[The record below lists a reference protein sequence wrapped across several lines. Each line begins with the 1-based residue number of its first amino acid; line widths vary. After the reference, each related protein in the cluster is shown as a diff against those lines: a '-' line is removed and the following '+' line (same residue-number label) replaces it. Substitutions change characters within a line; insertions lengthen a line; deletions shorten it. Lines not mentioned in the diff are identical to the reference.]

1 MHAPARTAN
10 AHPRTG
16 MARLHGVAAA
26 LWAAGLAGYAYL
38 ALIRPAPL
46 FAGSGSLP
54 EELLPWLGALALLVL
69 ATTPGAWRWWYLRRH
84 RDAEVGRV
92 RVDARAGRVALLFP
106 LSLGAWLSCR
116 QLGQQVD
123 AHIVFGAGSALYF
136 AAALLTL
143 TSALRWLR
151 HSLLPGRRAVRAGT
165 GQWHRQDEDDT
176 PAPGG

>member
-1 MHAPARTAN
+1 MHAPAPTAH
-10 AHPRTG
+10 AGPRTG
-16 MARLHGVAAA
+16 IARLHGIAAA

-46 FAGSGSLP
+46 FAGSGSLA

-84 RDAEVGRV
+84 RDADTGRV
-92 RVDARAGRVALLFP
+92 RVGARAGRVALLFP

-123 AHIVFGAGSALYF
+123 AHLVFGAGSALF
-136 AAALLTL
+136 FVAALLTL
-143 TSALRWLR
+143 TSAWRWLR
-151 HSLLPGRRAVRAGT
+151 HSLLPGRHAVHT
-165 GQWHRQDEDDT
+165 GAWQGHRQSEDDT
-176 PAPGG
+176 PARGG